1 MCFRAVMAALLA
13 LALAGCAAIT
23 DPGPHRSLTAAEI
36 VNGVG
41 PDLPASQQ
49 ENRP

>member
-36 VNGVG
+36 IDGLG
-41 PDLPASQQ
+41 ADLPPSKQ